1 MKTGQKAKAFNM
13 KHIPTSKGT
22 MTVFSVG
29 ESKKV
34 DGRYEQLGFIN
45 CIVFDE
51 IPLQDWVVIGNIHEV
66 KLNQYYNKQG
76 QKITQTQVVID
87 LITEES
93 IDQEYSE
100 VGEGNVEVSADDL
113 PF

>member
-13 KHIPTSKGT
+13 KHIPTSKGV

-34 DGRYEQLGFIN
+34 DGKYEQLGYIN
-45 CIVFDE
+45 CIVFEE
-51 IPLQDWVVIGNIHEV
+51 IPLQDWVVIGNIFEV
-66 KLNQYYNKQG
+66 KFNQYRNKQG
-76 QKITQTQVVID
+76 QLVTQTQAVID

-100 VGEGNVEVSADDL
+100 VGESGIEISADDL

>member
-13 KHIPTSKGT
+13 KHIPTSKGV

-34 DGRYEQLGFIN
+34 DGKYEQLGYIN
-45 CIVFDE
+45 CIVFEE
-51 IPLQDWVVIGNIHEV
+51 IPLQDWVVIGNIFEV
-66 KLNQYYNKQG
+66 KFNQYRNKQG
-76 QKITQTQVVID
+76 QLVTQTQAVID

-100 VGEGNVEVSADDL
+100 VGEGNVEISDEDL